1 MIATRNEEHQE
12 ALKEPLSLHYS
23 GNTDEATR
31 NCCVSFTSDNNRE
44 VTLHWFPQLKEGT
57 NINYE

>member
-1 MIATRNEEHQE
+1 MMIATRNEQHQE

-31 NCCVSFTSDNNRE
+31 NCVSITSDNNRE
-44 VTLHWFPQLKEGT
+44 VTLHWFL